1 MRVDNGADGSLTSPV
16 TEARSA
22 ETGRL
27 PAEGVRRMFD
37 RIAPVYDA
45 MNRLMTAG
53 LDRRWRRI
61 TVQETVRRS
70 DRVLDACC
78 GTGDLAIEARRAGAV
93 VVGLDFSEPML
104 ERARRKEP
112 AIEWVRGDVLAL
124 PFDDASFDA
133 VTVGFGVRNVDDLAA
148 GVRELRRVLRPGG
161 RVGILEIT
169 RPRGVLAPFY
179 RLWFDRVIP
188 LLGRVLPG
196 GSAYTY
202 LPASVRR
209 FPGPEE
215 LAALLGDCGFGAVRF
230 RLFAG
235 GIVALHVAEAQ

>member
-1 MRVDNGADGSLTSPV
+1 MV
-16 TEARSA
+16 

-27 PAEGVRRMFD
+27 PADGVQRMFD

-45 MNRLMTAG
+45 MNRVMTAG

-61 TVQETVRRS
+61 TVEQVVRKG

-78 GTGDLAIEARRAGAV
+78 GTGDLAIAARTHGAD
-93 VVGLDFSEPML
+93 VVGLDFSEAML
-104 ERARRKEP
+104 ERARRKSRE
-112 AIEWVRGDVLAL
+112 IEWVRGDVLAL

-133 VTVGFGVRNVDDLAA
+133 VTIGFGVRNVEDLDA
-148 GVRELRRVLRPGG
+148 GLRELRRVLRPGG

-169 RPRGVLAPFY
+169 RPRGALAPFY
-179 RLWFDRVIP
+179 RLWFDRVVP
-188 LLGRVLPG
+188 ALGRVLPG
-196 GSAYTY
+196 GAAYTY

-209 FPGPEE
+209 FPAPEE
-215 LAALLGDCGFGAVRF
+215 LAALLEAAGFAAVRF

-235 GIVALHVAEAQ
+235 GIVALHVAEAGR

>member
-1 MRVDNGADGSLTSPV
+1 MGAV
-16 TEARSA
+16 VV

-27 PAEGVRRMFD
+27 PADGVQRMFD

-45 MNRLMTAG
+45 MNRVMTAG

-61 TVQETVRRS
+61 TVEQVVRKG

-78 GTGDLAIEARRAGAV
+78 GTGDLAIAARTRGAD
-93 VVGLDFSEPML
+93 VVGLDFSEAML
-104 ERARRKEP
+104 ERARGKSRE
-112 AIEWVRGDVLAL
+112 IEWVRGDVLAL

-133 VTVGFGVRNVDDLAA
+133 VTVGFGVRNVEDLDA
-148 GVRELRRVLRPGG
+148 GLRELRRVLRPGG

-169 RPRGVLAPFY
+169 RPRGALAPFY
-179 RLWFDRVIP
+179 RLWFDRVVP
-188 LLGRVLPG
+188 ALGRVLPG
-196 GSAYTY
+196 GAAYTY

-209 FPGPEE
+209 FPAPEE
-215 LAALLGDCGFGAVRF
+215 LAGLLEAAGFAAVRF

-235 GIVALHVAEAQ
+235 GIVALHVAEAGQ